1 MSPIPAPA
9 PAPRTHTYF
18 GLVLRQL
25 RAPHPSYDG
34 PICDGRL
41 PSRPCEAGNHIR
53 STRTGSRGWPRR
65 PLGAT
70 HCRTPISA
78 RTVSRAT
85 FWLRFEVN
93 A

>member
-65 PLGAT
+65 RPRGYSLQDADQHAQCITSNFLVAFRG
-70 HCRTPISA
+70 
-78 RTVSRAT
+78 
-85 FWLRFEVN
+85 
-93 A
+93 